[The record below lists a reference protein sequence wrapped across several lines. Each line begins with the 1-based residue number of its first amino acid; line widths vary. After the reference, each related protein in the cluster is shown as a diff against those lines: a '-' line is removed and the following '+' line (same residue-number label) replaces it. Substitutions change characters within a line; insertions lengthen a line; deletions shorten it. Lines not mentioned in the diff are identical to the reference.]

1 MKVLS
6 LFIGVFVTLFCNAQ
20 TEQEES
26 IDSLRPPTLFGQ
38 VAPEYPVLQWINKEC
53 KTSNEKLTLLYFWSV
68 RNPMA
73 AYVDIPRFNKFVK
86 EFGDQLNIIG
96 LSPDSPEFITDIE
109 PTLEFPYAYAPEAF
123 TNFGI
128 KIFGYCY
135 ILDPQGIVIY
145 EGFPLLEGETI
156 TEKLLKKLI
165 RKHYKR
171 K

>member
-1 MKVLS
+1 MRSSTTPHQKQQNGKHQPVHQVSQRKERKSYTWQPVSYTHL
-6 LFIGVFVTLFCNAQ
+6 
-20 TEQEES
+20 
-26 IDSLRPPTLFGQ
+26 DSLRPPTLFGQ

-135 ILDPQGIVIY
+135 ILDPVSY
-145 EGFPLLEGETI
+145 THLSHDI
-156 TEKLLKKLI
+156 TL
-165 RKHYKR
+165 R
-171 K
+171 

>member
-6 LFIGVFVTLFCNAQ
+6 LFIGLFVTIFCNAQ

-26 IDSLRPPTLFGQ
+26 IDSLRP
-38 VAPEYPVLQWINKEC
+38 
-53 KTSNEKLTLLYFWSV
+53 V